1 VLGQDPNL
9 TKGHLRRG
17 YPLRPAST
25 APVTAQLTLTCTTP
39 HISLR
44 SIALIG
50 LGRHADALVA
60 LTTADRLTPGDKTVQ
75 QWLRKA
81 EVHAPAS
88 PRTPTVPAAPAPAT
102 VPSSQAKPLA
112 IK

>member
-1 VLGQDPNL
+1 MHRIN
-9 TKGHLRRG
+9 
-17 YPLRPAST
+17 S
-25 APVTAQLTLTCTTP
+25 

-60 LTTADRLTPGDKTVQ
+60 LTTTDRLTPGDKTVQ

-81 EVHAPAS
+81 EAHAPA
-88 PRTPTVPAAPAPAT
+88 PARAPAVATAPAPAT
-102 VPSSQAKPLA
+102 VLSSQAKPLA